1 MYIRNSMG
9 PSTVHWG
16 TPEVTAIFSDVV
28 FSKCT
33 VCVLFA
39 RKDVIQFV
47 TWSDI
52 PYNFSLEM
60 SLLCGT
66 LSNAF
71 AKSIIIKSV

>member
-9 PSTVHWG
+9 PSTVPWG
-16 TPEVTAIFSDVV
+16 MSEVTAIFSDVV
-28 FSKCT
+28 FSKST

-47 TWSDI
+47 IWSDI
-52 PYNFSLEM
+52 PKHFSLEM
-60 SLLCGT
+60 SPLCGT

-71 AKSIIIKSV
+71 AKSIIIKSL